1 MAQFDVHRNPGRSR
15 TVIPYLLVVQ
25 SDRWEDRTD
34 PVMVPLVLA
43 SEISYHDRTLNPA
56 FAVENITVL
65 MNPLQM
71 ATIPAK
77 LLGPSIT
84 NRDGEHIRVIAALDA
99 LVAQGR

>member
-34 PVMVPLVLA
+34 RVVVPLVLA

-84 NRDGEHIRVIAALDA
+84 NLDGEHIRVIAALDA

>member
-25 SDRWEDRTD
+25 SDRWEDRSD
-34 PVMVPLVLA
+34 RVVVPLVLA

-56 FAVENITVL
+56 FTVEDIKVL

-71 ATIPAK
+71 VTIPARV
-77 LLGPSIT
+77 LGPSVT
-84 NRDGEHIRVIAALDA
+84 SLDAEHLCVIAALDA